1 MKHFKAMGLA
11 AASGA
16 ALLCASAHASPAAA
30 QADPLLGQV
39 SLFGMNWCPRGWAPA
54 NGSLVAISHNSALY
68 SLYGT
73 MYGGDG
79 RNTFALPNLQ
89 DRAPVSWSSSNP
101 VGRASG
107 QSSVILTVNQ
117 MPTHSHTVLGTTQ
130 PTGTNDPTG
139 ALLGT
144 FPAGQSI
151 YAPNTATPDVPMHA
165 GIIGA
170 TGGNQPVST
179 QSPILAMTW
188 CVAVTGIFP
197 SRP

>member
-1 MKHFKAMGLA
+1 MQPFKTIGLA
-11 AASGA
+11 ATASLALFCA
-16 ALLCASAHASPAAA
+16 APPAAA
-30 QADPLLGQV
+30 QSEPLLGQV
-39 SLFGMNWCPRGWAPA
+39 SLFAMNWCPRGWAPA
-54 NGSLVAISHNSALY
+54 NGALVAISQNSALY

-73 MYGGDG
+73 TYGGDG
-79 RNTFALPNLQ
+79 QNTFALPDLQ
-89 DRAPVSWSSSNP
+89 DRAPVSWSSTNP
-101 VGRASG
+101 IGTASG
-107 QSSVILTVNQ
+107 SSSVTLTVNQ
-117 MPTHSHTVLGTTQ
+117 MPTHSHPVLGTTQ

-165 GIIGA
+165 GIIGPA
-170 TGGNQPVST
+170 GGNQPVSI

-188 CVAVTGIFP
+188 CVATDGIYP